1 MIERVAEEMRA
12 PVSQEPMEEPPE
24 TKLPAD
30 KESLLMENSLEI
42 SVPPDPTGATSAI
55 PYVPDWATDFDP
67 GKLAGYLP
75 NSDIHN

>member
-1 MIERVAEEMRA
+1 MRA

-42 SVPPDPTGATSAI
+42 SVPPDPTEATAAI
-55 PYVPDWATDFDP
+55 P
-67 GKLAGYLP
+67 
-75 NSDIHN
+75 